1 MDISAYLTIWEKIG
15 GRYFLVAGVAYLLF
29 YVVFFRWIK
38 SKKIQSRNP
47 KAKDLMREIGYSLFT
62 ISLFTFIPLFFL
74 TIESVRVHT
83 TFYTDIHEYGKT
95 WFWLAFPVMLV
106 THDTYFYWTHRL
118 MHHPVLYP
126 YFHRVHHLSVNPS
139 PWAAYSFHPLEALV
153 EVGIFVLFLFTIPVH
168 KLHFFL
174 FFFFSIVYNVYGHL
188 GWELYP
194 KRFAR
199 SFWGRWVNTSV
210 SHNQHHQLARD
221 NYGLYFLFWDRLMG
235 TIRKDYEEAFDRVK
249 NR

>member
-1 MDISAYLTIWEKIG
+1 MDIYAYLAIWQKIG
-15 GRYFLVAGVAYLLF
+15 SRYFLVAGAAFLLC
-29 YVVFFRWIK
+29 YVLFFRRIEHH
-38 SKKIQSRNP
+38 KIQSRNP
-47 KAKDLMREIGYSLFT
+47 KAKDYLREIGYSLFT
-62 ISLFTFIPLFFL
+62 ISLFALVPLFFL
-74 TIESVRVHT
+74 TLEPVRVHT
-83 TFYTDIHEYGKT
+83 TFYTDIKEYGPI
-95 WFWLAFPVMLV
+95 WFWAAFPVMLIM
-106 THDTYFYWTHRL
+106 HDTYFYWTHRL

-139 PWAAYSFHPLEALV
+139 PWAAYAFHPLEAFV

-194 KRFAR
+194 KSFAR
-199 SFWGRWVNTSV
+199 SVLGRWINTSV
-210 SHNQHHQLARD
+210 SHNQHHQMARD
-221 NYGLYFLFWDRLMG
+221 NYGLYFLFWDRVMG
-235 TIRKDYEEAFDRVK
+235 TVRKDYEETFDRIK